1 MDVVRSTGRSLLIIV
16 LLFLFLGLPLQA
28 YSLKIGLAV
37 TEGVFIL
44 GGAIFFAHRFYR
56 EEWQE
61 ALRLRGPGFRGFF
74 TGLAVGVAGW
84 LVATTVEAVIIHFAT
99 RLGWHLPPQ
108 GLPYPRSTGEVLEL
122 FLLVS
127 LGAGVAEE
135 LLFRGLVLRGYER
148 LGPGRGVLISALL
161 FSLMHGSFLKLV
173 PVLILG
179 TVYAL
184 LALRFNSVFPSM
196 LAHATNNALSLTVLL
211 LQPYFISLPATT
223 EHILGLAVLIVVPA
237 GFALLWTMAKR
248 LLVFVKQGEDEVF
261 SLADTT
267 LGLEF
272 WLVVVLLL
280 VLVALEVFYLLG
292 WEFSV
297 RDFIRALFWRTG

>member
-1 MDVVRSTGRSLLIIV
+1 MDVVRATSRSLLIIV

-28 YSLKIGLAV
+28 YSLKVGLAV

-44 GGAIFFAHRFYR
+44 GGAIFFARRFYR

-61 ALRLRGPGFRGFF
+61 ALRLRGPGFQGFF
-74 TGLAVGVAGW
+74 TGLAVGIAGW
-84 LVATTVEAVIIHFAT
+84 LVATTVEAVIVHFAA
-99 RLGWHLPPQ
+99 RLGWRLPPQ
-108 GLPYPRSTGEVLEL
+108 GLPYPRNAGEVLEL

-148 LGPGRGVLISALL
+148 LGPGGGVLISALL

-184 LALRFNSVFPSM
+184 LVLRFNSVFPSM

-211 LQPYFISLPATT
+211 LQPYLTSLPAAT
-223 EHILGLAVLIVVPA
+223 EYILGLAGLIVVPA
-237 GFALLWTMAKR
+237 GFALLGTMARR
-248 LLVFVKQGEDEVF
+248 LLVVVKRGEDRVF
-261 SLADTT
+261 SLVGTT

-292 WEFSV
+292 WEFSL